1 MWETVSL
8 TSKDQIRL
16 VVLNRMLV
24 GDVTAVQ
31 AAAAL
36 GLSVRQ
42 VRRNLA
48 AYRKEGAAA
57 LAHGNRGR
65 APAHALDADLAQ
77 QVITLARTR
86 YAGCNDTHLS
96 ELLAEREGIAVSRHT
111 VRRLRQAAGLARP
124 RQRRPPAHRR
134 RRERKPQAG
143 MLLQLDASPHAW
155 LEERGPRLHLV
166 AAIDDATG
174 TVPAATFREQ
184 EDAAGYLEVLHQL
197 LTTVGAPEA
206 VYHDRHAIFVRAP
219 RERETLGEQLAGER
233 EPTQVGRALRELGI
247 ASLCAHSP
255 QAKGRV
261 ERLFGTLQ
269 DRLLAEL
276 RLAEAAT
283 REEANAVLAAYLPRF
298 NARFAVPAAVT
309 TPVWRPL
316 APPADP
322 WQICC
327 LRYVRVVGRDDTV
340 RLGEHRLQLLPVQG
354 HGTYARCRVE
364 VREHL
369 DGSLS
374 VWHHGQPIAT
384 QPAPSEAPQL
394 RVRSGGGTL
403 SASAGRPADAER
415 VGGGEAAAPPPRAA
429 PRCTRP
435 AANHPWRSG
444 FKTKG

>member
-1 MWETVSL
+1 MWETVNL
-8 TSKDQIRL
+8 TGKDQIRL
-16 VVLNRMLV
+16 VVLNRVLV
-24 GDVTAVQ
+24 GDVTAAE

-57 LAHGNRGR
+57 LVHGNRGR

-96 ELLAEREGIAVSRHT
+96 ELLAAREGIVVSRHT

-219 RERETLGEQLAGER
+219 RERETLVEQLAGER
-233 EPTQVGRALRELGI
+233 EPTHVGRALRELGI

-340 RLGEHRLQLLPVQG
+340 RLGEHRLQLLPMRG

-403 SASAGRPADAER
+403 SPSAGEPADGER
-415 VGGGEAAAPPPRAA
+415 GGFAAAPPPPAA